1 MRKTTHLFS
10 PEWCS
15 CSTLHDVK
23 KIDPSLLITNKER
36 RKVYWYH
43 SGENKCVVLRIGC
56 RPYLWKGVYM
66 GFPISNFTH
75 AFLSKDMDEFANDGA
90 IQYSS
95 FAKQKKT

>member
-1 MRKTTHLFS
+1 
-10 PEWCS
+10 
-15 CSTLHDVK
+15 
-23 KIDPSLLITNKER
+23 
-36 RKVYWYH
+36 
-43 SGENKCVVLRIGC
+43 
-56 RPYLWKGVYM
+56 M